1 MKKVLLILFTFC
13 TITTFAQY
21 CKDNEVNKFIK
32 EWIGKPY
39 RLGGSTK
46 TGIDCSNFTR
56 TFYKAI
62 YNCEIGYVAYKQWNE
77 TKRIYKTD
85 LQIGDILFFHSS
97 VSPSGWHCGIYIG
110 DNKFVHASNRME
122 GVKISDLD
130 EYYYKKNYKG
140 AGRL

>member
-1 MKKVLLILFTFC
+1 MKKALLIVFLFC
-13 TITTFAQY
+13 TTTSIAQY
-21 CKDNEVNKFIK
+21 CKDSGVNKFVK

-46 TGIDCSNFTR
+46 AGIDCSNFTR
-56 TFYKAI
+56 TFYKVM
-62 YNCEIGYVAYKQWNE
+62 YNSDIGSVAWKQWLQTN
-77 TKRIYKTD
+77 RISKTE

>member
-1 MKKVLLILFTFC
+1 MYSC
-13 TITTFAQY
+13 
-21 CKDNEVNKFIK
+21 N
-32 EWIGKPY
+32 IG
-39 RLGGSTK
+39 T
-46 TGIDCSNFTR
+46 
-56 TFYKAI
+56 
-62 YNCEIGYVAYKQWNE
+62 VAYKQWNE
-77 TKRIYKTD
+77 TKRISKMN
-85 LQIGDILFFHSS
+85 LEIGDIVFFRSS